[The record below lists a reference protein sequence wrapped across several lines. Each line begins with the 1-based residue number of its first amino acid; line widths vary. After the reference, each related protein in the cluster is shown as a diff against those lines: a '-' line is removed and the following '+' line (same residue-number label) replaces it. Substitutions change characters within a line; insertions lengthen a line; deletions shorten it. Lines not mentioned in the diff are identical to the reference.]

1 MVALFILL
9 IVAAVVLGVLGVLLK
24 GLFYLLIIGIVV
36 FVLDIGI
43 SVLRLSKRRSHVRG
57 GRRSLR

>member
-1 MVALFILL
+1 MIALFVLAL
-9 IVAAVVLGVLGVLLK
+9 VAAVVLGVLGVLLK

-43 SVLRLSKRRSHVRG
+43 SALRLSKQRNLLRR